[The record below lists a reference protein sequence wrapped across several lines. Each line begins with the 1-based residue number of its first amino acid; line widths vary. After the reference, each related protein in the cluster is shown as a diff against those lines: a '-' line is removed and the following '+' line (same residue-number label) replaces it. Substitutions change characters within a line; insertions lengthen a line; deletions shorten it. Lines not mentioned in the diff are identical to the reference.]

1 MNYKILVKNLPYWRA
16 GTDSVG
22 GSGMDGVVIGLG
34 GKAPLNFFFLNITIL
49 IGINFS
55 NFVQ

>member
-34 GKAPLNFFFLNITIL
+34 GKGPPKFFFLKYYY
-49 IGINFS
+49 INRY
-55 NFVQ
+55 

>member
-1 MNYKILVKNLPYWRA
+1 
-16 GTDSVG
+16 
-22 GSGMDGVVIGLG
+22 MDGAVIGLG
-34 GKAPLNFFFLNITIL
+34 GGGAMAPLNFFLKKNITIL

>member
-1 MNYKILVKNLPYWRA
+1 
-16 GTDSVG
+16 
-22 GSGMDGVVIGLG
+22 MDGAVIGLRG
-34 GKAPLNFFFLNITIL
+34 GGGAMAPVNFFLKKNITIL